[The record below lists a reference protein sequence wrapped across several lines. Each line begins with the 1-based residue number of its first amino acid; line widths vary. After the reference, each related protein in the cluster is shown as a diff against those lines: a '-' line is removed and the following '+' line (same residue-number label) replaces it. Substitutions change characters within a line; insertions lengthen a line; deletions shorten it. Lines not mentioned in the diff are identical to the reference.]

1 MQDLNN
7 KVAVVTG
14 GASGIGRAM
23 AERFAAA
30 GMKIVLADIESAA
43 LEATAKEMRAAGVDI
58 HTQLTDVSD
67 GAAVDALAAS
77 TLDHFGAVHIVC
89 NNAGVATA
97 GPVWAMTEADWK
109 FTIGVNLWGVI
120 HGVRAFA
127 PTMLEQD
134 EGHFVNT
141 ASMAGLVCAPGMGV
155 YNVTKHGV
163 VALTETLFEDL
174 RGQGSNVGTSVLC
187 PAFVNTKIWDS
198 QRNRPDALKNDAGK
212 GDSETYENT
221 KSTLK
226 TVIEHAMPAA
236 KVADAVHDAV
246 LANRLYILTHSSSQ
260 ESVAKRMGH
269 IVSGEN
275 PTQGAP
281 DLQSLLN

>member
-30 GMKIVLADIESAA
+30 GMKIVLADIESAV
-43 LEATAKEMRAAGVDI
+43 LEATAKEMRAAGADI

-67 GAAVDALAAS
+67 GSAVDALAAN

-97 GPVWAMTEADWK
+97 GPVWTMTEADWQ

-127 PTMLEQD
+127 PTMIEQD

-141 ASMAGLVCAPGMGV
+141 ASMAGLVSMPGMGA
-155 YNVTKHGV
+155 YNVTKQGV

-174 RGQGSNVGTSVLC
+174 RSQGSNVGASVLC

-198 QRNRPDALKNDAGK
+198 QRNRPDALKNEAGK
-212 GDSETYENT
+212 GDSETYESS

-226 TVIEHAMPAA
+226 EVIEHAMPAA

-246 LANRLYILTHSSSQ
+246 LANQLYILTHSSSQ
-260 ESVAKRMGH
+260 ESVRKRMGH
-269 IVSGEN
+269 IVAGEN
-275 PTQGAP
+275 PTQGSP